1 MNFIQQDKNLYG
13 KVGALAMAKIAKSK
27 YTNDDVPVKG
37 ITNGVIY
44 LEGRQNLKV
53 TGVKIM
59 PRNIFILDPN
69 MQNAII
75 TNLKT
80 VYNVIDYEFWIVV
93 ADRPVDINVYLS
105 ELELLYNRTSDPAR
119 RKIINQD
126 LGKANMFMSNSVVDT
141 EYFLLFK
148 ERNDDVIVK
157 RIRNLINNFA
167 NAGLTAYQTT
177 NDDLRMIL
185 DNFLNGG
192 VTTEFRTVLS

>member
-1 MNFIQQDKNLYG
+1 MYG
-13 KVGALAMAKIAKSK
+13 KVGALTMAKTVKSK
-27 YTNDDVPVKG
+27 YTNEDVPVKG

-69 MQNAII
+69 MQSAII

-80 VYNVIDYEFWIVV
+80 VYNVIDYEFWIIV

-105 ELELLYNRTSDPAR
+105 ELELLYNRTNDPAK
-119 RKIINQD
+119 RKIITQD
-126 LGKANMFMSNSVVDT
+126 LEKANMFMSNSVVDT
-141 EYFLLFK
+141 EYYLWCK
-148 ERNDDVIVK
+148 EKNYDGIVK

-192 VTTEFRTVLS
+192 VTTEFGTVLPLAW

>member
-1 MNFIQQDKNLYG
+1 MATK
-13 KVGALAMAKIAKSK
+13 KVKSK
-27 YTNDDVPVKG
+27 YTNDDIPVKS

-44 LEGRQNLKV
+44 LEGRGNLKV

-80 VYNVIDYEFWIVV
+80 VYNVIDYEFWIIV
-93 ADRPVDINVYLS
+93 ADRPVDINIYLS
-105 ELELLYNRTSDPAR
+105 ELELLYNRTSDPAK
-119 RKIINQD
+119 RKIINED
-126 LGKANMFMSNSVVDT
+126 LSKANMFMSNNVVDT

-148 ERNDDVIVK
+148 EKNDDVINK

-167 NAGLTAYQTT
+167 NAGLTAFQTT

-192 VTTEFRTVLS
+192 TTTEFGTVLS